1 MAAEGMAVVVTPGA
15 RDSSALSPVAVGDPG
30 PGQVRVKT
38 LAVGVCGTDVEITSG
53 GYGQAPAGS
62 KQLVIG
68 HESLLMVDALG
79 PGVSGWAPGQL
90 AVAIVRRPCPE
101 RCEPCSRGRWDLCVT
116 GNYLERGIKGL
127 DGFMRTALVED
138 AAFLVP
144 VPSSLQSAAVLV
156 EPLSVV
162 TKAVE
167 EALRLRDPGAT
178 ASRRALVTGAGPIGL
193 LAAMLFAS
201 RGLEV
206 WVADRRP
213 EGSPKAN
220 VVTACGGRY
229 IDTSATNLANAV
241 GGVRFDL
248 AMEATGYAPLIFQA
262 AALLARDGALV
273 LTGVTSG
280 HHSIDVDAN
289 SLNRAMVLENQII
302 AGSVN
307 ACRAHYEAA
316 VASLEKWQT
325 RWPGLAERLITG
337 RFPLERYREALS
349 KDVDAIKSVVTF

>member
-1 MAAEGMAVVVTPGA
+1 MAVTVTPGE
-15 RDSSALSPVAVGDPG
+15 RDSSELCQVPVGAPG
-30 PGQVRVKT
+30 RGQVRVKT

-53 GYGQAPAGS
+53 GYGQPPLGS
-62 KQLVIG
+62 KRLVIG

-79 PGVSGWAPGQL
+79 PGVSGWNTGQL
-90 AVAIVRRPCPE
+90 AVGIVRRPCPE
-101 RCEPCSRGRWDLCVT
+101 RCAPCSRGRWDLCVT

-127 DGFMRTALVED
+127 DGFMRESLVED
-138 AAFLVP
+138 VAFLVP
-144 VPSSLQSAAVLV
+144 VPTSLQPVAVLV

-167 EALRLRDPGAT
+167 EALRLRDTGAT
-178 ASRRALVTGAGPIGL
+178 APIRALVTGAGPIGL
-193 LAAMLFAS
+193 LAAMLFRS

-213 EGSPKAN
+213 AGSPKAA
-220 VVTACGGRY
+220 VVTACGARY
-229 IDTSATNLANAV
+229 VDTSATDLDDAV
-241 GGVRFDL
+241 GDVRFDL
-248 AMEATGYAPLIFQA
+248 AIEATGFAPLIFQA

-289 SLNRAMVLENQII
+289 GLNRAMVLENQII

-316 VASLEKWQT
+316 VTSLEKWQSQ
-325 RWPGLAERLITG
+325 WPGLAGQLITG
-337 RFPLERYREALS
+337 RFPLTHYREALV
-349 KDVDAIKSVVTF
+349 KDADAIKSVVEL